1 MEREKGR
8 GIERYIRSNSCKG
21 TTLKGD
27 DQWAVKSGECRRR
40 ITRRTKKRLGFR
52 RGKPSPRAPPVTPPF
67 ATIDEL
73 VDYLATRGDFWD
85 QERGD
90 GPWDRKSAEVVKAG
104 WAPTLIVTGKRIITA
119 RRWRI
124 VGPRPLSSS
133 CGRPPKDNNDAPS

>member
-1 MEREKGR
+1 M
-8 GIERYIRSNSCKG
+8 
-21 TTLKGD
+21 
-27 DQWAVKSGECRRR
+27 KSDECRRR

-52 RGKPSPRAPPVTPPF
+52 RGKPSPRAPRVTPPF
-67 ATIDEL
+67 ATTDEL

-90 GPWDRKSAEVVKAG
+90 GPWDRKSAEEFVKAG

-124 VGPRPLSSS
+124 VGPRPLSE
-133 CGRPPKDNNDAPS
+133 